1 MHTPRE
7 INDDIAILAANSEV
21 ISRPS
26 SDYVED
32 LRVGEVRAEL
42 NMALA
47 EGNMLIE
54 NQDNNEV
61 QSGQASVD

>member
-7 INDDIAILAANSEV
+7 NNDDNAIEAANSEV

-26 SDYVED
+26 SDYGEN
-32 LRVGEVRAEL
+32 LRVGKVRAEL
-42 NMALA
+42 NVALA
-47 EGNMLIE
+47 EDNMLIE